1 MTKLTRAL
9 ALTGM
14 LAVAAGA
21 MTVAPAQDK
30 GGKKAAKKGGT
41 VKVKQSEKTDKFYIS
56 VYDADDKY
64 VGGGRASGYDTKEDV
79 AKGIEALRNALDGAK
94 TEYVK
99 GGADD
104 DKDEKKDKKE
114 GKKKGDKGGA

>member
-1 MTKLTRAL
+1 MTKLTRVL
-9 ALTGM
+9 ALTSM

-30 GGKKAAKKGGT
+30 GAKKTARKGGT
-41 VKVKQSEKTDKFYIS
+41 VKVKQSEKTDKYYIS

-79 AKGIEALRNALDGAK
+79 TKGIDAIRNALDGAK
-94 TEYVK
+94 TEYIK
-99 GGADD
+99 GGG
-104 DKDEKKDKKE
+104 DKDQPEEKKKEPKKKE
-114 GKKKGDKGGA
+114 TKKGG